1 MEPAWL
7 LLLGSNRATEATL
20 RSALAR
26 LAELGPL
33 GVLAPIQRFPAD
45 SGTGGDY
52 FNALARWQMPGAL
65 PDVVARLKALESALG
80 RTHERAD
87 DVAADIDVL
96 AAQVDGVWLATAH
109 AVDKGEFD
117 RATVEALL
125 RQAGVEV
132 RTATPAEQVQM
143 CSSRPP
149 STGNTTP
156 LQ

>member
-1 MEPAWL
+1 MDPAWL
-7 LLLGSNRATEATL
+7 LLLGSNRPTEATL
-20 RSALAR
+20 RMALAR
-26 LAELGPL
+26 LAELGPVS
-33 GVLAPIQRFPAD
+33 VLAPIQRFPAD

-52 FNALARWQMPGAL
+52 FNALARWQMAGAL

-80 RTHERAD
+80 RTHKRAD
-87 DVAADIDVL
+87 DVAVDIDVL
-96 AAQVDGVWLATAH
+96 AAQVNGTWLATPH
-109 AVDKGEFD
+109 ALDKGEFG
-117 RATVEALL
+117 RATVAALL

-132 RTATPAEQVQM
+132 RNAAPGEQTQM